1 MEHQRAGP
9 GPGWVTLRGDT
20 QASRL
25 ARGWQEQEMQ
35 EPAWTLDKPSQGR
48 HELPRPPEA
57 WVLEVTLET
66 YECQRHIHRPGRGR
80 VSSRVSVCSGCCNE
94 HHSWALI
101 KSRSLLATV
110 LEAGSQDQGAQ
121 SRCLAR
127 APSWFTAAVPSLCP
141 HMAEGARGPCG
152 VPCIRVLIPFIQ
164 VPPS

>member
-25 ARGWQEQEMQ
+25 ARGWQEQKMQ
-35 EPAWTLDKPSQGR
+35 EQAWTLDKPSQGR
-48 HELPRPPEA
+48 RELPRPPEA
-57 WVLEVTLET
+57 WVLKVTLET
-66 YECQRHIHRPGRGR
+66 YECQGHIHRPGRGR

-110 LEAGSQDQGAQ
+110 LEAGSQDQGARRVGAWPGPPPGSQ
-121 SRCLAR
+121 QLSPRCVLTWR
-127 APSWFTAAVPSLCP
+127 KGPEVPVGFL
-141 HMAEGARGPCG
+141 
-152 VPCIRVLIPFIQ
+152 V
-164 VPPS
+164 